1 MAVSK
6 IVACV
11 NEECPNFGV
20 VSEIPYAMLM
30 SINEPVYCGGC
41 MQETPE
47 VAAETRAAGVKPINA
62 EQVAAIAALG
72 RTTFY
77 GSNEP
82 LPSPDEELTSK
93 EG

>member
-11 NEECPNFGV
+11 NEECVNLGV

-30 SINEPVYCGGC
+30 SIDEPVYCGGC

-47 VAAETRAAGVKPINA
+47 VEAEMRSVSEPINA
-62 EQVAAIAALG
+62 SQVAEVAALG
-72 RTTFY
+72 RTTFF
-77 GSNEP
+77 GSDEP
-82 LPSPDEELTSK
+82 LPT
-93 EG
+93 

>member
-11 NEECPNFGV
+11 NEECPNLGV

-30 SINEPVYCGGC
+30 SIDEPVYCGGC
-41 MQETPE
+41 MQVMEE
-47 VAAETRAAGVKPINA
+47 VEAATRAAGVEPINA

-72 RTTFY
+72 RTTFF
-77 GSNEP
+77 GSDEP
-82 LPSPDEELTSK
+82 LPT
-93 EG
+93 